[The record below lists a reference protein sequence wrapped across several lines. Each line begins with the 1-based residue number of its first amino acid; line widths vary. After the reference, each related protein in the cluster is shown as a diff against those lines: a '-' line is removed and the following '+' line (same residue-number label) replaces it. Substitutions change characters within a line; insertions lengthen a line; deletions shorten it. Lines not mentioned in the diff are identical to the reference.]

1 MHSFCVKICE
11 VRSASG
17 SEAGVLVDK
26 KVVKISS
33 VNRALDLDLPTSI
46 HGLIDDFS
54 SFERLKDI
62 MASKIRTVQDQG
74 TPIGEVRFAPP
85 ITAPSKIWCI
95 GLNYREHA
103 EDLKAV
109 LPLEEPAS
117 FMRPR
122 TTIIGDK
129 DSIKLPPG
137 IGAVTAEAEMGII
150 IGKEAKNVELGD
162 ARKIIFGITPVLDM
176 TALDILQKNP
186 RFLTRAKSFDT
197 FFSFGPVVAT
207 VDDLEDFS
215 TIKVSTIKNGKV
227 VHSNVVKNMIFS
239 PEFLVSFHSRV
250 FTFEKCD
257 IVSPGSPGA
266 VKIEPGDVVKCRIEG
281 AGLPDLENSVVAG

>member
-1 MHSFCVKICE
+1 
-11 VRSASG
+11 
-17 SEAGVLVDK
+17 
-26 KVVKISS
+26 
-33 VNRALDLDLPTSI
+33 SI
-46 HGLIDDFS
+46 HGLINDFRS
-54 SFERLKDI
+54 LDKLKDI
-62 MASKIRTVQDQG
+62 LSSRIGSVQD
-74 TPIGEVRFAPP
+74 PRVPVGEVKFAPP
-85 ITAPSKIWCI
+85 ITAPPKIWCI

-122 TTIIGDK
+122 TTIIGHK

-137 IGAVTAEAEMGII
+137 IGTVTAEAEMGII
-150 IGKEAKNVELGD
+150 IGREAKNVELGD
-162 ARKIIFGITPVLDM
+162 ARKIIFGITPAFNM

-207 VDDLEDFS
+207 VDDVKEFD

-227 VHSNVVKNMIFS
+227 VHSNIVKNMIFS

-250 FTFEKCD
+250 FTSEKCD

-266 VKIEPGDVVKCRIEG
+266 MKVEPGDVVKCRIEG
-281 AGLPDLENSVVAG
+281 VGLPDLENSVVTG